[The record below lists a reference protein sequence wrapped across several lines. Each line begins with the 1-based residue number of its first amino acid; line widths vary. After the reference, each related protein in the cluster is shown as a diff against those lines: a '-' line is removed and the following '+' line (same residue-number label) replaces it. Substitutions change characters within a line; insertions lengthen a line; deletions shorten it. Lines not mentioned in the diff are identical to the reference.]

1 MYQTQKFR
9 LHDLMVGGEILKS
22 GLVET
27 LDWETRESAEA
38 DARDARK
45 AGFMSCLYRTEHIR
59 ARSGPVV
66 TNRVE
71 LLEKFL
77 PWREF

>member
-1 MYQTQKFR
+1 MYCVQKFR
-9 LHDLMVGGEILKS
+9 LHDLMVAGEIQKS

-27 LDWETRESAEA
+27 MEFDTKETA
-38 DARDARK
+38 DSEARDARK

-59 ARSGPVV
+59 GRDGKVV